1 MGFFTVLLL
10 GVALSMDAFAVAV
23 CKGLAMKKIRFYQCY
38 IVGAWFGIFQG
49 IMPLFGYLL
58 GVNFSSYIEHI
69 APWIACIL
77 LVLIGADMIKEA
89 VSQKEED
96 EETDTLNVKEMFFL
110 SIATSIDALA
120 VGITFVC
127 EPVKIVKGM
136 GKYPNLTN
144 TLIACGIIALMT
156 WLLSMSAVKIGN
168 VFGTRF
174 KAKAEIAGGVI
185 LVLLGVKILLESFG
199 VF

>member
-1 MGFFTVLLL
+1 MGFLTVLLL

-23 CKGLAMKKIRFYQCY
+23 CKGLAMKKIRFWNCCV
-38 IVGAWFGIFQG
+38 VGAWFGIFQG

-58 GVNFSSYIEHI
+58 GVNFASYIEHI
-69 APWIACIL
+69 APWIACVL

-89 VSQKEED
+89 LFQKEEE
-96 EETDTLNVKEMFFL
+96 EETDTLNIKEMFLL

-127 EPVKIVKGM
+127 EPVKIIKGM
-136 GKYPNLTN
+136 EKYPNLPN
-144 TLIACGIIALMT
+144 TLIACGMIALTT
-156 WLLSMSAVKIGN
+156 WILSMAAVKVGN
-168 VFGTRF
+168 VFGTKY
-174 KAKAEIAGGVI
+174 KAKAEIAGGAI
-185 LVLLGVKILLESFG
+185 LVLLGFKILLESFG